1 MHGLSIETYN
11 KIKDVFNKYPEC
23 NIKLFGS
30 RAKGTYKYNSDIDLA
45 LINDIAE
52 EITDKIKVDLAKLDI
67 IYKIDFVV
75 VKSCNNDKLIV
86 NIMNE
91 GVDF

>member
-52 EITDKIKVDLAKLDI
+52 EIIDKIKVDLAKLDI

-86 NIMNE
+86 NL
-91 GVDF
+91 F